1 MTYTKAKPSIKNMD
15 AYISYITYMSID
27 VFKMKVWQVSSSSL
41 NLPFSKNAWVP

>member
-15 AYISYITYMSID
+15 AYISYMSID